1 MTVEAHTGTT
11 HKTRWPRRPARHLVN
26 NPVVLKELRG
36 RMRGA
41 RAFTVLSIYL
51 TLLGA
56 FSSLIYVAVAESSMN
71 VSGQVVVG
79 EIGRTLFG
87 GVVAIEMLLVAF
99 IAPAFTAGAIS
110 GEREHQTLELLKT
123 TLLPAPSFV
132 AGKLLAAMLY
142 VLLLLCAAIPL
153 QSIAFFFGGVA
164 ETEVALS
171 FVLLA
176 ITALLFTTIG
186 VFFSARSRRTLSSS
200 VLTYGATAFIMFGLP
215 ILLGAIMLIA
225 GFSMSS
231 VGSSPVEV
239 AMLVFTGIVL
249 STNPAA
255 VALITQYLLISRQ
268 TLTTFEFTLNNGDTV
283 TLISPW
289 IPFVIIYLALTAVF
303 FALAVRRMR
312 RVEE

>member
-1 MTVEAHTGTT
+1 MAGDVVTIR
-11 HKTRWPRRPARHLVN
+11 KTRWPRRPVLRLVN

-41 RAFTVLSIYL
+41 RAFTVMSVYL

-56 FSSLIYVAVAESSMN
+56 FSSLIYVAVSESSMN

-110 GEREHQTLELLKT
+110 GEREHQTLDLLKT
-123 TLLPAPSFV
+123 TLLPARTFV
-132 AGKLLAAMLY
+132 AGKLVAAMLY

-164 ETEVALS
+164 ETEVLLS

-186 VFFSARSRRTLSSS
+186 VFFSARSRRTLSAS

-215 ILLGAIMLIA
+215 ILLGAAMLIA
-225 GFSMSS
+225 GFSLDS
-231 VGSSPVEV
+231 VGSSTAEV
-239 AMLVFTGIVL
+239 VMLYITGIVL

-255 VALITQYLLISRQ
+255 VALLTQYLLISRQ
-268 TLTTFEFTLNNGDTV
+268 TLTTFSFTLNSGDTV
-283 TLISPW
+283 TLVSPW
-289 IPFVIIYLALTAVF
+289 IPFLIIYVTLTAVF
-303 FALAVRRMR
+303 FALAVRRVR
-312 RVEE
+312 QVEE